1 MAIYHVRVERG
12 GQLSV
17 EAEITVGGVKHR
29 SGRFMAK
36 DKAELRTQTQN
47 AAVMVASQRLAFKQR
62 RLGQVNLGE
71 EK

>member
-1 MAIYHVRVERG
+1 MAVYHIRVERG

-17 EAEITVGGVKHR
+17 EAELTVGGVKHR

-47 AAVMVASQRLAFKQR
+47 VAVMVASQRLALKQIR
-62 RLGQVNLGE
+62 FGQVNREGG
-71 EK
+71 K